1 MLHARQF
8 AFRSGWISFAEVSG
22 DDQTQNGIAEKLKR
36 LVVELTRLVLGSG
49 RDLFVRP
56 RAMRDCS
63 FQQGTIL
70 KLVTENG
77 FQAVEIRKINSLRFQ
92 GRLIET
98 SRKHRRIN
106 ATSFRL

>member
-1 MLHARQF
+1 MKFAR
-8 AFRSGWISFAEVSG
+8 
-22 DDQTQNGIAEKLKR
+22 LL
-36 LVVELTRLVLGSG
+36 LVAG
-49 RDLFVRP
+49 RNFLVRP
-56 RAMRDCS
+56 RTMRDGT
-63 FQQGTIL
+63 FQQGTIV

>member
-1 MLHARQF
+1 MLHARKL
-8 AFRSGWISFAEVSG
+8 AFRAGGISLAEISG
-22 DDQTQNGIAEKLKR
+22 DDESQHRVAEKFER
-36 LVVELTRLVLGSG
+36 FVMELTRLVLGSG

-56 RAMRDCS
+56 RAMRDS
-63 FQQGTIL
+63 PFQQGTVL
-70 KLVTENG
+70 KLVTEDR

-92 GRLIET
+92 GGLIET